1 MSNNSDPTA
10 RAATA
15 TAMAWATAAKH
26 AVTRVA
32 GSRWAR
38 CYRNGLIGG
47 CPWWGGFVLRQ
58 RALVAGEGKV
68 WAMVGGLGGAWLGRG
83 ERLLSADSVE
93 KVPSRFLPKKE
104 R

>member
-1 MSNNSDPTA
+1 M
-10 RAATA
+10 
-15 TAMAWATAAKH
+15 
-26 AVTRVA
+26 
-32 GSRWAR
+32 
-38 CYRNGLIGG
+38 
-47 CPWWGGFVLRQ
+47 RQ

>member
-15 TAMAWATAAKH
+15 TAAAMAWATAAKQ
-26 AVTRVA
+26 AVIRVT

-38 CYRNGLIGG
+38 CYRNGLMGG

-58 RALVAGEGKV
+58 RALMGGQG
-68 WAMVGGLGGAWLGRG
+68 VGDGRWFGGRLVGAWREAAFGR
-83 ERLLSADSVE
+83 
-93 KVPSRFLPKKE
+93 FC
-104 R
+104 